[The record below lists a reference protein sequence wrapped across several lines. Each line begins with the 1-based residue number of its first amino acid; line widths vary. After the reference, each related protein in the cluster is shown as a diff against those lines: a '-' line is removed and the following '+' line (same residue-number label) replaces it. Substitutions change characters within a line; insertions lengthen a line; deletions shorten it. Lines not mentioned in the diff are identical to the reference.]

1 MTEENRSPFTAFSVA
16 LPSYRTGRAATLALS
31 AMLGISI
38 LALYPAT
45 TKAGIFADLKQILE
59 GKADAASLQGK
70 SVQSMPLPKPA
81 MNIDPN
87 PAKGGA
93 DVTIEDGSAARA
105 QGGFSGES
113 VAASK
118 DAISIYVV
126 REGDTLSEIAEMFGV
141 SVNTIIWAND
151 LPVRGTVRVGQ
162 RLTILPVTGLK
173 YTVKKGDTLQSVA
186 KEYRGDAEEIA
197 QYNDIV
203 GALTVGAEIL
213 IPNGEEHVHVAAAP
227 KASSASAGSGSASA
241 SYSGYYQR
249 PVANGVR
256 TQGIHGYNGIDLAAS
271 IGTPVVASAGGE
283 VIIAREGGW
292 NGGYGSYV
300 VIKHDNGSQSLY
312 AHMSAVHVGVGQAV
326 GKGESIGAVGNSGK
340 STGPHLHFEIRGG
353 PRNPF

>member
-1 MTEENRSPFTAFSVA
+1 M
-16 LPSYRTGRAATLALS
+16 
-31 AMLGISI
+31 AMISS
-38 LALYPAT
+38 LVLYPAAA
-45 TKAGIFADLKQILE
+45 KAGIFNDLKEALQ
-59 GKADAASLQGK
+59 GKANAATQGGK

-93 DVTIEDGSAARA
+93 DVIVEDGSAARA
-105 QGGFSGES
+105 QGGFSGET

-151 LPVRGTVRVGQ
+151 LPVRGTVKVDQ
-162 RLTILPVTGLK
+162 RLIILPVSGLK
-173 YTVKKGDTLQSVA
+173 YTVQKGDTLASIA
-186 KEYRGDAEEIA
+186 KKYHGDAEEIA

-203 GALTVGAEIL
+203 GDLAVGTEII
-213 IPNGEEHVHVAAAP
+213 IPNGEVQVQAAP
-227 KASSASAGSGSASA
+227 KVTASAPAPSSSSA
-241 SYSGYYQR
+241 SYSGYYQK
-249 PVANGVR
+249 PVAGIR
-256 TQGIHGYNGIDLAAS
+256 TQGIHGYNGVDLAAS
-271 IGTPVVASAGGE
+271 IGTPVGASASGE

-300 VIKHDNGSQSLY
+300 VIRHDNGTQTLY
-312 AHMSAVHVGVGQAV
+312 AHMSAVHVGIGQYVSA
-326 GKGESIGAVGNSGK
+326 GETIGAVGNSGR
-340 STGPHLHFEIRGG
+340 SSGPHLHFEIRGG

>member
-1 MTEENRSPFTAFSVA
+1 M
-16 LPSYRTGRAATLALS
+16 
-31 AMLGISI
+31 AMISS
-38 LALYPAT
+38 LVLYPAAA
-45 TKAGIFADLKQILE
+45 KAGIFNDLKEALQ
-59 GKADAASLQGK
+59 GKANAATQGGK

-93 DVTIEDGSAARA
+93 DVIVEDGSAARA
-105 QGGFSGES
+105 QGGFSGET

-151 LPVRGTVRVGQ
+151 LPVRGTVKVDQ
-162 RLTILPVTGLK
+162 RLIILPVSGLK
-173 YTVKKGDTLQSVA
+173 YTVQKGDTLASIA
-186 KEYRGDAEEIA
+186 KKYHGDAEEIA

-203 GALTVGAEIL
+203 GDLAVGAEII
-213 IPNGEEHVHVAAAP
+213 IPNGEVQVQAAP
-227 KASSASAGSGSASA
+227 KVTASAPAPSSSSA
-241 SYSGYYQR
+241 SYSGYYQK
-249 PVANGVR
+249 PVAGIR
-256 TQGIHGYNGIDLAAS
+256 TQGIHGYNGVDLAAS
-271 IGTPVVASAGGE
+271 IGTPVGASASGE

-300 VIKHDNGSQSLY
+300 VIRHDNGTQTLY
-312 AHMSAVHVGVGQAV
+312 AHMSAVHVGIGQYVSA
-326 GKGESIGAVGNSGK
+326 GETIGAVGNSGR
-340 STGPHLHFEIRGG
+340 SSGPHLHFEIRGG

>member
-1 MTEENRSPFTAFSVA
+1 M
-16 LPSYRTGRAATLALS
+16 
-31 AMLGISI
+31 ISS
-38 LALYPAT
+38 LVLYPAAA
-45 TKAGIFADLKQILE
+45 KAGIFNDLKEALQ
-59 GKADAASLQGK
+59 GKANAATQGGK

-93 DVTIEDGSAARA
+93 DVIVEDGSAARA
-105 QGGFSGES
+105 QGGFSGET

-151 LPVRGTVRVGQ
+151 LPVRGTVKVDQ
-162 RLTILPVTGLK
+162 RLIILPVSGLK
-173 YTVKKGDTLQSVA
+173 YTVQKGDTLASIA
-186 KEYRGDAEEIA
+186 KKYHGDAEEIA

-203 GALTVGAEIL
+203 GDLAVGTEII
-213 IPNGEEHVHVAAAP
+213 IPNGEVQVQAAP
-227 KASSASAGSGSASA
+227 KVTASAPAPSSSSA
-241 SYSGYYQR
+241 SYSGYYQK
-249 PVANGVR
+249 PVAGIR
-256 TQGIHGYNGIDLAAS
+256 TQGIHGYNGVDLAAS
-271 IGTPVVASAGGE
+271 IGTPVGASASGE

-300 VIKHDNGSQSLY
+300 VIRHDNGTQTLY
-312 AHMSAVHVGVGQAV
+312 AHMSAVHVGIGQYVSA
-326 GKGESIGAVGNSGK
+326 GETIGAVGNSGR
-340 STGPHLHFEIRGG
+340 SSGPHLHFEIRGG